1 MSKRLLSTCMMV
13 FMMAVCMSAYAL
25 EKVNGVYQIGTAED
39 YFAFAEL
46 VNGGEKDANAILTAD
61 IDLGTN
67 NTKIGKNNSGYL
79 GTFDGAG
86 HTITINFSEGADGEG
101 PALFHSIDQRAII
114 TRLKVQG
121 TLTAAK
127 YKHSAAIANYSSGVI
142 RNCFTDIVVNA
153 NFADNADASI
163 GGVVGQL
170 NKCALVE
177 NCLSKIKVLGSTT
190 HKCGGLAA
198 WVDTQRVCIAN
209 CLVINDEESNFNWA
223 DGKSAGLVR
232 DGDNLLEVLN
242 LESYNEDSYRNRPSG
257 ASANNYVTND
267 WGKLGKAATVISSAD
282 VASGKACFLLN
293 SDQSQIRWVQR
304 IGIDPYPV
312 PAVFG
317 TGRVYASAPTNCQ
330 GQAEGEVTYSN
341 TPSNA
346 VATAHTCDKYGVCT
360 TCGQFNWNGFDF
372 DNPERFDIADKSFL
386 ISDGSDLFLAESW
399 NRFQNGCK
407 FNLKLTN
414 DVECKPEPGQLIFNT
429 NDWIESNFN
438 GQGHTLTIEMVDI
451 NEQNA
456 ALFPKPYAYRGDY
469 VFENVVMH
477 GKISSIYTNKGMVG
491 SIAAREYGN
500 GANKMI
506 YRNVYSDVEVNV
518 ATPGDNT
525 SAGLLAVADRTTV
538 FENCIYAGN
547 VNCVEGGD
555 GVAGIVGWA
564 NGSTTTLTNCAFV
577 GTLNNAGSGSTELV
591 RNYNSNQ
598 TYNNVYSLN
607 SYGDEGENAKFTL
620 LESADCVENGELAYL
635 LNGKQE
641 GVERFYQNIGEDKC
655 PSPIAKEGALVYTDQ
670 YKCDGQ
676 PLTFSNTPRSSDP
689 VIPDHQ
695 CDADGICTI
704 CGELEKDADGYMKII
719 NARALAQFSKLLN
732 SGKTAINARLYDDI
746 DMSDTE
752 YVAAGSATSGYTGE
766 FDGQFHTISNLII
779 DNDKNYQGLFSLVAD
794 GAVIKNF
801 VLDESCSISG
811 NAFCGVIGGTVNAN
825 GTIYITN
832 VGNEGSVTTA
842 NQNAAGIIGVDQGGL
857 TDMFITNCWVTG
869 AVNGGRESG
878 AICGYSSDKS
888 QVTNCWSTAFM
899 PQTAIYSSD
908 SFTRGNAQVINCYEA
923 DIEGV
928 DANKQQH
935 NKPLAENRRTNLL
948 TSEEVLSGA
957 LCFNLNGKQFR
968 NPAWYQTIGEDEK
981 PSPNPTQG
989 IVIGGAEQYFSV
1001 TSDDDIPNV
1010 ASVIGSYEEEQ
1021 ASSDSIATQAL
1032 LDEWKAAA
1040 EVLSKAETILA
1051 LADAYDSLNVV
1062 KAAVKENMAIYQAY
1076 IDKCA
1081 EVSKFL
1087 EEDNT
1092 FSGSLRTALENY
1104 LSEEGEPD
1112 EDNPLGTY
1120 DYIIENHTAT
1130 GEEIQAEIVRV
1141 DEWLKLA
1148 IAEDYVPGTD
1158 ISWLIPNSDFAKKNA
1173 ESWTGAWC
1181 NAFGDVKVGEG
1192 KEIVG
1197 VEGWNRTG
1205 DMYQTVENMKP
1216 GYYLVGLS
1224 GAFRPSNNRY
1234 STNYVAGVY
1243 ANGIFN
1249 YFPTVIEDYVA
1260 VANAIDQE
1268 NCNLHGQGALD
1279 VPIYSDFAS
1288 TDDDQASQAHA
1299 SLLGYAVQGP
1309 YGMAIAASAGRYQAY
1324 TIAYVGEDGK
1334 LTIGIKS
1341 QGTKYAEDWTGWG
1354 PIKVTYC
1361 GEEADE
1367 ALGTVLEN
1375 MKARA
1380 ESIINYELGTDIK
1393 SPYANPNFPA
1403 ELKAAL
1409 VKAVDAIDTAE
1420 TVDAKAELVKQFS
1433 DLFQAVYDGKSAY
1446 ADLYNLAFRIEAID
1460 GGNLPLV
1467 EKDNVGEWFETGER
1481 VFGDDFF
1488 DASQE
1493 MLNAFSKGSF
1503 STEEALNPATALSA
1517 KQAEAITTIIPE
1529 QDEEGYYLISNPKQ
1543 FVAYRSLFLNGD
1555 QSIKAKLVEDIDM
1568 TGIGMQPFGN
1578 NTVGNDDKGINYK
1591 GTLDGQGHAL
1601 ENVYINYMGG
1611 RGCALF
1617 YELDNATVKN
1627 LKLTGEYYGD
1637 MQRMGGLTRY
1647 TSGATK
1653 IENCEIAVVLHN
1665 DITGDAT
1672 SGGITGC
1679 SRGGG
1684 NVMVTNCI
1692 VNCKIIA
1699 KKATSF
1705 GGVCGWR
1712 DGNLTLTNV
1721 LILSQYDTA
1730 PEPSSYPADVL
1741 SRNGCTVNNVYYA
1754 ERSLVPGATAR
1765 GTEATDSQLAS
1776 GEICY
1781 KLNGGNLGENA
1792 VWFQTIGEDANPVL
1806 DKTHKLVVYDEVLG
1820 YHNMTQDEEDAID
1833 DITPGFSV
1841 GDGAIYNLAG
1851 QRVSKPQKG
1860 IFILNGK
1867 KVMFR

>member
-1 MSKRLLSTCMMV
+1 MGKRLLSTCIMA

-39 YFAFAEL
+39 FAEFAAL

-67 NTKIGKNNSGYL
+67 NTKIGRNNFDYL

-86 HTITINFSEGADGEG
+86 HTITIDFSEGTDGEG
-101 PALFHSIDQRAII
+101 PALFRSIGQRAIV

-121 TLTAAK
+121 TITAAK
-127 YKHSAAIANYSSGVI
+127 YKHSATIANYSSGVI
-142 RNCFTDIVVNA
+142 RNCFADIVVKA

-163 GGVVGQL
+163 GGIAGQL

-198 WVDTQRVCIAN
+198 WVDAQRVCIAN
-209 CLVINDEESNFNWA
+209 CLVINDEESNFNWS

-232 DGDNLLEVLN
+232 DGDDLLEVLN
-242 LESYNEDSYRNRPSG
+242 LTSYNEDSYRNRPGG

-267 WGKLGKAATVISSAD
+267 WGKLGKATTVISSAD
-282 VASGKACFLLN
+282 VASGKACYLLN
-293 SDQSQIRWVQR
+293 SDQSQIRWVQKV
-304 IGIDPYPV
+304 GTDPYPV

-317 TGRVYASAPTNCQ
+317 TGRVYASASTNCQ
-330 GQAEGEVTYSN
+330 GQAEGEVSYSN

-346 VATAHTCDKYGVCT
+346 VAAAHTYDKYGVCT

-372 DNPERFDIADKSFL
+372 DNPEKFDPADKSFL
-386 ISDGSDLFLAESW
+386 ISDGADLFLAESW

-414 DVECKPEPGQLIFNT
+414 DVECKPEPGQLIFNS

-451 NEQNA
+451 DEQCA
-456 ALFPKPYAYRGDY
+456 SFFPKPYAYKGDL
-469 VFENVVMH
+469 VFENVIMH
-477 GKISSIYTNKGMVG
+477 GKISAIYTNAQSYAG
-491 SIAAREYGN
+491 SIASREYGS
-500 GANKMI
+500 GSNKMV
-506 YRNVYSDVEVNV
+506 YRNVFSDIEINV
-518 ATPGDNT
+518 ARAGDNT
-525 SAGLLAVADRTTV
+525 AAGLLGVADRTTV

-564 NGSTTTLTNCAFV
+564 NSSTTTLTNCAFL
-577 GTLNNAGSGSTELV
+577 GALNNAGSGSVTLV
-591 RNYNSNQ
+591 RNYGTQ
-598 TYNNVYSLN
+598 TYNNVYSAN
-607 SYGDEGENAKFTL
+607 AFGDEGENSKFTL
-620 LESADCVENGELAYL
+620 LESADCIENGELAYL

-641 GVERFYQNIGEDKC
+641 GLDRFYQNIGEDKC
-655 PSPIAKEGALVYTDQ
+655 PLPIAKEGALVYADQ
-670 YKCDGQ
+670 FKCDGQ
-676 PLTFSNTPRSSDP
+676 PLTFSNTPRTSDP

-695 CDADGICTI
+695 CDADGICTV

-719 NARALAQFSKLLN
+719 NARALAQFATLVN
-732 SGKTAINARLYDDI
+732 SGKTTINARLYDDI

-752 YVAAGSATSGYTGE
+752 YAAAGSVTNGYTGE

-779 DNDKNYQGLFSLVAD
+779 NNDKNYQGLFSLVGD

-801 VLDESCSISG
+801 VLDETCSISG
-811 NAFCGVIGGTVNAN
+811 NAFCGVIGGTVNAS
-825 GTIYITN
+825 GKIYITN
-832 VGNEGSVTTA
+832 VGNEGTVTTT
-842 NQNAAGIIGVDQGGL
+842 NQNAAGIIGVDQGGS
-857 TDMFITNCWVTG
+857 TDMFISNCWVTG
-869 AVNGGRESG
+869 AINGGRESG
-878 AICGYSSDKS
+878 AICGYSSANS
-888 QVTNCWSTAFM
+888 QVTNCWSTASM
-899 PQTAIYSSD
+899 SQTAIYSSD
-908 SFTRGNAQVINCYEA
+908 SFTRGNAKVVNCYEA
-923 DIEGV
+923 DIKDV
-928 DANKQQH
+928 DPNKQQH
-935 NKPLAENRRTNLL
+935 NKPMAEDRRTYLV
-948 TSEEVLSGA
+948 TSEEVFSGA
-957 LCFNLNGKQFR
+957 LCFNLNEKQFR
-968 NPAWYQTIGEDEK
+968 NPAWYQTIGEDGK
-981 PSPNPTQG
+981 PSPDPTHS

-1001 TSDDDIPNV
+1001 LDDDDIPNV
-1010 ASVIGSYEEEQ
+1010 ASVIGSYEAER
-1021 ASSDSIATQAL
+1021 AGADSIATQSL
-1032 LDEWKAAA
+1032 LDDWKAIA
-1040 EVLSKAETILA
+1040 EVLSQAETILA

-1062 KAAVKENMAIYQAY
+1062 KAAVEENMAVYKAY
-1076 IDKCA
+1076 ISKCA
-1081 EVSKFL
+1081 EVNKFL
-1087 EEDNT
+1087 EDDKT
-1092 FSGSLRTALENY
+1092 FSGSLRTALEAY
-1104 LSEEGEPD
+1104 LSENAEPD

-1120 DYIIENHTAT
+1120 GYIIENHVATA
-1130 GEEIQAEIVRV
+1130 EEIQDEITRV

-1158 ISWLIPNSDFAKKNA
+1158 VSWLIPNIDFAKKNA

-1181 NAFGDVKVGEG
+1181 NAFGDAKDGNG
-1192 KEIVG
+1192 NEIVG

-1234 STNYVAGVY
+1234 SKNYVAGVY

-1260 VANAIDQE
+1260 VADAMDQI
-1268 NCNLHGQGALD
+1268 NCNLNGQGALD
-1279 VPIYSDFAS
+1279 VPIFDDFAS
-1288 TDDDQASQAHA
+1288 TDETQAEQAGA
-1299 SLLGYAVQGP
+1299 SLLGYAVQGT
-1309 YGMAIAASAGRYQAY
+1309 YGMAIAACAGRYQAY

-1341 QGTKYAEDWTGWG
+1341 QGSKYGEDWTGWG

-1367 ALGTVLEN
+1367 ALNTVLEN

-1380 ESIINYELGTDIK
+1380 ESIINYEVGDDIK
-1393 SPYANPNFPA
+1393 DPSATPNFPA
-1403 ELKAAL
+1403 ELKASL
-1409 VKAVDAIDTAE
+1409 VRAVDAIDAAE
-1420 TVDAKAELVKQFS
+1420 DVQAKAELAKQFS
-1433 DLFQAVYDGKSAY
+1433 DLFQAVYDGKRAY
-1446 ADLYNLAFRIEAID
+1446 ADLYNLAIRIETID
-1460 GGNLPLV
+1460 GENLRLA
-1467 EKDNVGEWFETGER
+1467 EKDGTGEWFETNET

-1488 DASQE
+1488 EASLDMLDAF
-1493 MLNAFSKGSF
+1493 AKGTY
-1503 STEEALNPATALSA
+1503 STEEALNPALALTA
-1517 KQAEAITTIIPE
+1517 KQAEAVTSIIPE

-1543 FVAYRSLFLNGD
+1543 FVAFRSLFLNGD
-1555 QSIKAKLVEDIDM
+1555 HSIKAKLVEDIDM
-1568 TGIGMQPFGN
+1568 TGIAMQPFGN
-1578 NTVGNDDKGINYK
+1578 YTSGTEDKGVNFN
-1591 GTLDGQGHAL
+1591 GVLDGQGHAL
-1601 ENVYINYMGG
+1601 ENVYIKFMGG

-1617 YELDNATVKN
+1617 YELSDATVKN

-1647 TSGATK
+1647 TSGATN

-1665 DITGDAT
+1665 DIVGDAT

-1684 NVMVTNCI
+1684 NVYITNCL
-1692 VNCKIIA
+1692 VNCTIIG
-1699 KKATSF
+1699 KNATSF

-1721 LILSQYDTA
+1721 LVLSQYDTA
-1730 PEPSSYPADVL
+1730 TEPSSYPTDVL

-1754 ERSLVPGATAR
+1754 ERSFVSGAIAR
-1765 GTEATDSQLAS
+1765 GTEATDAQLAS

-1781 KLNGGNLGENA
+1781 KLNGENQGESA
-1792 VWFQTIGEDANPVL
+1792 VWFQTLGEDANPVL
-1806 DKTHKLVVYDEVLG
+1806 DKTHKVVLYDTVLG
-1820 YHNMTQDEEDAID
+1820 YYNEEEDPDAIEN
-1833 DITPGFSV
+1833 ITPAYHNGS
-1841 GDGAIYNLAG
+1841 DAIFNLAG

-1860 IFILNGK
+1860 IFIQNGK
-1867 KVMFR
+1867 KVLFR